1 MVATIQVSYGLL
13 IGYISFVVVA
23 TLLVGLLPPL
33 VNLPECKEDKAVDN
47 LLNLAQDI
55 VNDIIPQ
62 DKPIDTHH
70 DRVKRYL
77 S

>member
-1 MVATIQVSYGLL
+1 MVATIHVSYGLL

-33 VNLPECKEDKAVDN
+33 VNLPECKEDKAADN
-47 LLNLAQDI
+47 LLNLAE
-55 VNDIIPQ
+55 DIILQ

-70 DRVKRYL
+70 DRLKRYL
-77 S
+77 V